1 MLARVSRRK
10 PWTTSSSR
18 FSPPSAMES
27 AWGCFCRKRLSRRM
41 GVQSILDPTRTDT
54 EPQYL
59 SPSRQARYTDTIM
72 TQASVL
78 VVEDNDLERQITADT
93 LREEGFVVEEAAV
106 GKRAIELLALSRFD
120 VVLTDLMM
128 PGMSGEELLAKVRSA
143 YPGSQ
148 VVVLTAHG
156 STDSVVQAMKAGAF
170 DYLEKPTDR
179 EKRVTRVAKAAE
191 FANLQQENQLLK
203 LRLEGTFEIEGI
215 IGQDTA
221 IQEVIRLVRRVAP
234 SNSTVLI
241 QGASG
246 TGKEIVA
253 KAIHRLSPRAA
264 RQFVAINCS
273 AIPETLIE
281 NELFGH
287 ERGAFTGANE
297 RKIGLFES
305 ADKSTLFLD
314 EIADLPQGMQAK
326 ILRVLQEKE
335 LRRVGG
341 NDSFRIDVRLVAA
354 SNRNIAEEVGE
365 GRFREDLYYRIN
377 VVIIT
382 LPPLRD
388 RRGDIPVL
396 ANHAL
401 AKFGHL
407 AEGRVKEIGR
417 EAMEVLLDYS
427 WPGNVRQL
435 ESALERAILLCEGDT
450 VTPRDLPDEVLS
462 RKKPGRSRD
471 TQRGDRYEIPSEGF
485 NFETFERDAILQ
497 ALERNDWVI
506 AKAAKMLA
514 MSYRTLQYRI
524 DKFGLKRG
532 DQPKPPAEVK

>member
-1 MLARVSRRK
+1 
-10 PWTTSSSR
+10 
-18 FSPPSAMES
+18 
-27 AWGCFCRKRLSRRM
+27 
-41 GVQSILDPTRTDT
+41 
-54 EPQYL
+54 
-59 SPSRQARYTDTIM
+59 M

-93 LREEGFVVEEAAV
+93 LREEGFAVEEAAV

-128 PGMSGEELLAKVRSA
+128 PGMSGEELLAKVRGA

-179 EKRVTRVAKAAE
+179 EKLVTRVAKAAE

-203 LRLEGTFEIEGI
+203 RRLEGTVEIEGI
-215 IGQDTA
+215 IGQDPA

-241 QGASG
+241 QGESG

-273 AIPETLIE
+273 AIPDNLIE

-287 ERGAFTGANE
+287 ERGAFTGATE

-314 EIADLPQGMQAK
+314 EIGDLGSAVQAK
-326 ILRVLQEKE
+326 LLRVLQERE
-335 LRRVGG
+335 VRRVGG
-341 NDSFRIDVRLVAA
+341 NESFKVDVRLLAA
-354 SNRNIAEEVGE
+354 TNHNLAEEVAE
-365 GRFREDLYYRIN
+365 ERFREDLYYRVN
-377 VVIIT
+377 VVTIT

-388 RRGDIPVL
+388 RRSDIPLL
-396 ANHAL
+396 ANHTL
-401 AKFGHL
+401 ARFSHL
-407 AEGRVKEIGR
+407 AERRIKEITR
-417 EAMEVLLDYS
+417 EAMERLLDYS

-435 ESALERAILLCEGDT
+435 ESAIERAILLCEGDAIT
-450 VTPRDLPDEVLS
+450 SRDLPQEVLA
-462 RKKPGRSRD
+462 RKSAGR
-471 TQRGDRYEIPSEGF
+471 I
-485 NFETFERDAILQ
+485 
-497 ALERNDWVI
+497 
-506 AKAAKMLA
+506 
-514 MSYRTLQYRI
+514 
-524 DKFGLKRG
+524 
-532 DQPKPPAEVK
+532 

>member
-1 MLARVSRRK
+1 
-10 PWTTSSSR
+10 
-18 FSPPSAMES
+18 
-27 AWGCFCRKRLSRRM
+27 
-41 GVQSILDPTRTDT
+41 
-54 EPQYL
+54 
-59 SPSRQARYTDTIM
+59 M

-93 LREEGFVVEEAAV
+93 LREEGFAVEEAAV
-106 GKRAIELLALSRFD
+106 GKRAMELLALSRFD

-128 PGMSGEELLAKVRSA
+128 PGMSGEELLAKVRGV

-156 STDSVVQAMKAGAF
+156 TIDSAVQAMKTGAF
-170 DYLEKPTDR
+170 YYLTKPTDR
-179 EKRVTRVAKAAE
+179 ETLVMTVAKAAE
-191 FANLQQENQLLK
+191 LSNLQQENQLLK
-203 LRLEGTFEIEGI
+203 RRLEGKFEIEGI
-215 IGQDTA
+215 IGQDPA
-221 IQEVIRLVRRVAP
+221 VQEVIRLVRRVAP

-241 QGASG
+241 QGESG

-273 AIPETLIE
+273 AIPDSLIE

-314 EIADLPQGMQAK
+314 EIADLPQALQAK

-354 SNRNIAEEVGE
+354 SNRNLAEEVGE
-365 GRFREDLYYRIN
+365 GRFREDLYYRVN
-377 VVIIT
+377 VVTVT

-388 RRGDIPVL
+388 RRGDIPLL

-407 AEGRVKEIGR
+407 AEGRVKEISR

-435 ESALERAILLCEGDT
+435 ESAIERAILLCEGDK
-450 VTPRDLPDEVLS
+450 VMPRDLPQEVLA
-462 RKKPGRSRD
+462 RKTPGKGGER
-471 TQRGDRYEIPSEGF
+471 RGDKFEIPSEGF

-532 DQPKPPAEVK
+532 DQSKLPPAEAKG

>member
-1 MLARVSRRK
+1 
-10 PWTTSSSR
+10 
-18 FSPPSAMES
+18 
-27 AWGCFCRKRLSRRM
+27 
-41 GVQSILDPTRTDT
+41 
-54 EPQYL
+54 
-59 SPSRQARYTDTIM
+59 M

-128 PGMSGEELLAKVRSA
+128 PGMSGEELLAKVRST

-179 EKRVTRVAKAAE
+179 EKLVTRVAKAAE

-203 LRLEGTFEIEGI
+203 RRLEGTFEIEGI
-215 IGQDTA
+215 IGQDAA

-241 QGASG
+241 QGESG

-273 AIPETLIE
+273 AIPDNLIE

-314 EIADLPQGMQAK
+314 EIADIPQGMQAK

-377 VVIIT
+377 VVTIT

-388 RRGDIPVL
+388 RRGDIPLL

-407 AEGRVKEIGR
+407 AEGRVKEISR

-435 ESALERAILLCEGDT
+435 ESALERAILLCEGDKVM
-450 VTPRDLPDEVLS
+450 VT
-462 RKKPGRSRD
+462 
-471 TQRGDRYEIPSEGF
+471 
-485 NFETFERDAILQ
+485 
-497 ALERNDWVI
+497 
-506 AKAAKMLA
+506 
-514 MSYRTLQYRI
+514 TLMR
-524 DKFGLKRG
+524 
-532 DQPKPPAEVK
+532 

>member
-1 MLARVSRRK
+1 MS
-10 PWTTSSSR
+10 
-18 FSPPSAMES
+18 
-27 AWGCFCRKRLSRRM
+27 
-41 GVQSILDPTRTDT
+41 
-54 EPQYL
+54 
-59 SPSRQARYTDTIM
+59 
-72 TQASVL
+72 QASVL
-78 VVEDNDLERQITADT
+78 VVEDNDLERQITVET
-93 LREEGFVVEEAAV
+93 LREEGFLVDEAPN
-106 GKRAIELLALSRFD
+106 GKRAMEQLALGSFD
-120 VVLTDLMM
+120 VVLADLMR
-128 PGMSGEELLAKVRSA
+128 PGMTGEELLAAVRQT

-148 VVVLTAHG
+148 VVLLTAHG
-156 STDSVVQAMKAGAF
+156 TIESAVKATKSGAF
-170 DYLEKPTDR
+170 EYLTKPTDR
-179 EKRVTRVAKAAE
+179 EKLVMTVGKAAE
-191 FANLQQENQLLK
+191 FASLTQENILLRT
-203 LRLEGTFEIEGI
+203 RLEGKFQVEGI
-215 IGQDTA
+215 IGQHPA
-221 IQEVIRLVRRVAP
+221 IDDVIRVVRKVAP
-234 SNSTVLI
+234 SYSTVLI
-241 QGASG
+241 QGESG
-246 TGKEIVA
+246 TGKEVIA
-253 KAIHRLSPRAA
+253 RAIHKLSPRGT

-273 AIPETLIE
+273 AIPDNLIE

-287 ERGAFTGANE
+287 ERGAFTGATE

-326 ILRVLQEKE
+326 ILRGLQEKE

-354 SNRNIAEEVGE
+354 SNRNIVEEVGE

-377 VVIIT
+377 VVT
-382 LPPLRD
+382 VTMPPLRD
-388 RRGDIPVL
+388 RRGDIPLL

-417 EAMEVLLDYS
+417 EAMEVLLDYLR
-427 WPGNVRQL
+427 PANVRQL
-435 ESALERAILLCEGDT
+435 ESAIERAILLCEGDT
-450 VTPRDLPDEVLS
+450 VTPRDLPEEVLS
-462 RKKPGRSRD
+462 RRKPGRSGDR
-471 TQRGDRYEIPSEGF
+471 QRGDRYEIPSEGF

-532 DQPKPPAEVK
+532 EQPRSMPPEVKG

>member
-1 MLARVSRRK
+1 
-10 PWTTSSSR
+10 
-18 FSPPSAMES
+18 
-27 AWGCFCRKRLSRRM
+27 
-41 GVQSILDPTRTDT
+41 
-54 EPQYL
+54 
-59 SPSRQARYTDTIM
+59 M

-93 LREEGFVVEEAAV
+93 LREEGFAVEEAAV

-128 PGMSGEELLAKVRSA
+128 PGMSGEELLAKVRGA

-179 EKRVTRVAKAAE
+179 EKLVTRVAKAAE

-203 LRLEGTFEIEGI
+203 RRLEGTFEIEGI
-215 IGQDTA
+215 IGQDPA

-241 QGASG
+241 QGESG

-273 AIPETLIE
+273 AIPENLIE

-287 ERGAFTGANE
+287 ERGAFTGATE

-354 SNRNIAEEVGE
+354 SNRNIVEEVGE

-377 VVIIT
+377 VVTVT

-388 RRGDIPVL
+388 RRGDIPLL

-407 AEGRVKEIGR
+407 ADGRVKEIGR
-417 EAMEVLLDYS
+417 EAMEVVLDYS

-435 ESALERAILLCEGDT
+435 ESAIERAILLCEG
-450 VTPRDLPDEVLS
+450 
-462 RKKPGRSRD
+462 
-471 TQRGDRYEIPSEGF
+471 
-485 NFETFERDAILQ
+485 ETR
-497 ALERNDWVI
+497 
-506 AKAAKMLA
+506 
-514 MSYRTLQYRI
+514 
-524 DKFGLKRG
+524 
-532 DQPKPPAEVK
+532 